1 MTNLFFLNNKD
12 DCKNLSRLEILN
24 YSLKN
29 LTHLRPYASN
39 VDICHLGESLPKLKS
54 LRFLNC
60 APKIKYKT
68 IQDVLQ
74 TSSNGFECLE
84 EFLFSFK
91 IHTEIF
97 LIAK

>member
-1 MTNLFFLNNKD
+1 MTNLFFLNKKD

-39 VDICHLGESLPKLKS
+39 VDICHLGKSLHKLKS

-68 IQDVLQ
+68 IHDVLQ
-74 TSSNGFECLE
+74 TSSNDFECLE